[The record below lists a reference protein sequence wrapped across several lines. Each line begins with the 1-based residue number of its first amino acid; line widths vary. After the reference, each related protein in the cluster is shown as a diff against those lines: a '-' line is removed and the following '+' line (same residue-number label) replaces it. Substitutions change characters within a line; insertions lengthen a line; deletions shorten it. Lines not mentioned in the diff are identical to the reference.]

1 MEAEMDSRATEEFEK
16 SISRTLVN
24 STSANVPIYVK
35 KLSLSFDSDSEIIPA
50 VIDNNEDSEDR
61 RKSSGRLTGRLNA
74 VASSFTEEILTPI
87 KQRFFEHQNFH
98 MESEG
103 EKFRK
108 GIKFILHNNTLFR
121 LVNIAVFFF
130 FFK

>member
-1 MEAEMDSRATEEFEK
+1 MDSRAAEEFEK
-16 SISRTLVN
+16 SISRTLIN
-24 STSANVPIYVK
+24 STSANIPIYVK
-35 KLSLSFDSDSEIIPA
+35 KLSLSFDNHSEISPA
-50 VIDNNEDSEDR
+50 IINNDDSEDR
-61 RKSSGRLTGRLNA
+61 RKSGRLTGRLNA

-108 GIKFILHNNTLFR
+108 GI
-121 LVNIAVFFF
+121 
-130 FFK
+130 